1 MIAFINAPCVLDVAP
16 NLRLEFLNPRKF
28 LFSAKILE
36 KGYFDVL
43 AVNVLIKI
51 KQMQFKQPLSGF
63 ILNRGPDADVHD
75 AAMFLSAEPRLCRV
89 HAVWRELF
97 VVRSQICRREAKAPA
112 QLSAFGHRSKN
123 SKSPSQKCRC
133 ELQGAALDC

>member
-1 MIAFINAPCVLDVAP
+1 MLPASIRDAGTIALVNAPCVLGVAP
-16 NLRLEFLNPRKF
+16 NLRLKFLNPRKF

-43 AVNVLIKI
+43 TVNVQIKV

-75 AAMFLSAEPRLCRV
+75 AAIFFSAEPRLGRI

-97 VVRSQICRREAKAPA
+97 VVRSQVCRREAKAPA
-112 QLSAFGHRSKN
+112 
-123 SKSPSQKCRC
+123 
-133 ELQGAALDC
+133 